1 MELKYRNSTL
11 SSLEMLGLNRTFMEL
26 KSGHSSSGRISRMFK
41 SHLYGIEIKL
51 VFVSMVL
58 QLTV

>member
-1 MELKYRNSTL
+1 MELKFEKNDKNHYIL
-11 SSLEMLGLNRTFMEL
+11 S
-26 KSGHSSSGRISRMFK
+26 FK

>member
-1 MELKYRNSTL
+1 
-11 SSLEMLGLNRTFMEL
+11 MEL